1 MTANCHEIPLI
12 SCIKETFL
20 SNFKN
25 SKSKLKES
33 LDIFWNDEVVKGDTI
48 TLIDN
53 CRKIGENYSM
63 PNVHWIT
70 IQFSSKDCASRLNNQ

>member
-1 MTANCHEIPLI
+1 MTANCHEIPLLSYI
-12 SCIKETFL
+12 TETFL
-20 SNFKN
+20 SYVNN
-25 SKSKLKES
+25 SKLKLKEN

-70 IQFSSKDCASRLNNQ
+70 IQFSSKDYASRLSNQ